1 MKRLISIAVAV
12 MLITLLGV
20 CRSRAYDEYNMTD
33 LAACSSVKSDSN
45 GKGGFVCAFSGNA
58 VFLAR
63 LVPDFSAYSF
73 SVGGRIRS
81 VSQSGNY
88 TYALVFDDAFTNK
101 YSVYSLNLDNGNVS
115 RNTFVDENFMTNSFS
130 VTDNRIYYIKT
141 DSLKSYV
148 ACRDFSSDK
157 KSKITFS
164 DNVNEVFNNNGKS
177 YARLCDGSIY
187 KLSQSSSTYVADT
200 GELKNIYNAGINRV
214 INKDGFIVSLS
225 DNSRNYVSNA
235 AAENVSVSDGKI
247 YSAVN
252 YRLNLKTSEK
262 TKSVSIPDRATAV
275 VSYKNQCAV
284 LLDNGTV
291 QVFGSG
297 DFEEKKTSGNDG
309 SNDDHNSSK
318 TDIQPNNSEYLF
330 SDGIVYG
337 IYSGETVADFKNK
350 TSAENVYKADGTL
363 AKSGKLKTGFTAVI
377 DSKTYVIAVC
387 GDVTGEGNVNSKD
400 VTLLQKYLCDNAELD
415 GAYLKAADFN
425 LDGEADNRDLVLIS
439 RQKN

>member
-1 MKRLISIAVAV
+1 MKRLISLTVAV

-20 CRSRAYDEYNMTD
+20 CRSRAYDEYNLTD

-45 GKGGFVCAFSGNA
+45 GKGGFVCAFSGNT
-58 VFLAR
+58 VFSAR
-63 LVPDFSAYSF
+63 LVPDFSAYNF

-81 VSQSGNY
+81 VSQ
-88 TYALVFDDAFTNK
+88 
-101 YSVYSLNLDNGNVS
+101 
-115 RNTFVDENFMTNSFS
+115 NTFVDENFMTSSFS

-148 ACRDFSSDK
+148 ACRNFSSDK

-214 INKDGFIVSLS
+214 INEDGFIVSLS

-235 AAENVSVSDGKI
+235 TAENVSVSDGKV

-309 SNDDHNSSK
+309 SNDNHNSSK
-318 TDIQPNNSEYLF
+318 SDIQPNNSEYLF

-439 RQKN
+439 RQN